1 MMTTIGAT
9 VILASS
15 PQESL
20 PLWRILSFSSHSL
33 LARSIHFR
41 YSIAS
46 LFVVGFECAIAAA
59 DPILLFSYHT
69 HMSSSGGSS
78 DYYLN
83 KIKNE
88 TNRIKRRKQRV
99 YEEHTPKQQ
108 QQHSQPEQS
117 LSSNNNNGGKTGT
130 SQRELHQQQ
139 QQQQQQQ
146 AVKNNNHNDH
156 SNDGGGDDSDPF
168 VLQPPDSRGES
179 FSKIDSSELSPTQ
192 QHPKIIFRDPV
203 PKRNMSSHLQAEH
216 EAFRKKLID
225 DVLGDGASDR
235 VPMEKVVM
243 LIWQYRDDPQVVKF
257 MTRFVAKV
265 CSSYY

>member
-1 MMTTIGAT
+1 
-9 VILASS
+9 
-15 PQESL
+15 
-20 PLWRILSFSSHSL
+20 
-33 LARSIHFR
+33 
-41 YSIAS
+41 
-46 LFVVGFECAIAAA
+46 
-59 DPILLFSYHT
+59 
-69 HMSSSGGSS
+69 MSSSGVSS

-99 YEEHTPKQQ
+99 SEEHTPKQQ

-117 LSSNNNNGGKTGT
+117 LSSNNNGGKTGT
-130 SQRELHQQQ
+130 SQREL

-146 AVKNNNHNDH
+146 AVKNNNHNNH
-156 SNDGGGDDSDPF
+156 SNDGGGDDSEPF

-192 QHPKIIFRDPV
+192 QHPKSFFRDPV